1 MSRHSLPLLQAKVQM
16 DAFIDLHSG
25 GINTCQKKCLNP
37 TGVELTDKE
46 KLCTDSCLSK
56 FFEANML
63 VGELAQ
69 DHILEKQKE
78 LEKIQKMV
86 Q

>member
-1 MSRHSLPLLQAKVQM
+1 MSRHSLPLLQAK

-37 TGVELTDKE
+37 TEGVELTDKE